1 MYVYGESY
9 GVIWDIA
16 VNRSNPADDLIVVGA
31 FDTVSKLSQAQY
43 CGVGVWTG
51 LALNKVT
58 PHFCHLSWDDLRL
71 GKVYVLVVGR
81 ATLRSSSILWCWEMM
96 AISLLEE
103 VSNQECGME
112 KNLQIFTIWHTTEVT
127 FRENILIMPPM

>member
-1 MYVYGESY
+1 MDSLLLDSSLAHLRWSNDYEAELYVYGESY

-16 VNRSNPADDLIVVGA
+16 VNRSHPADDLIVVGA

-58 PHFCHLSWDDLRL
+58 VNFYHHLM
-71 GKVYVLVVGR
+71 V
-81 ATLRSSSILWCWEMM
+81 
-96 AISLLEE
+96 
-103 VSNQECGME
+103 
-112 KNLQIFTIWHTTEVT
+112 
-127 FRENILIMPPM
+127 